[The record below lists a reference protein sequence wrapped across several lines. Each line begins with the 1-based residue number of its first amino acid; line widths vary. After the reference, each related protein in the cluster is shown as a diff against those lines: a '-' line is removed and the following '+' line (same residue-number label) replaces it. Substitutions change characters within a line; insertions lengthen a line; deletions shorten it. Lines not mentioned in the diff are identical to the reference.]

1 MHPCMGM
8 LSTSRQSLVGCFL
21 STFLNT
27 TPPRPTTRPLPFPRS
42 TSPYSNTMSFYSR
55 QPARRP
61 SQRGADSMSMMS
73 GETALNSQAP
83 SESAFGSVSQRP
95 WMPELQIP
103 MPRAAVPE
111 PSFYSGDSAVSDT
124 SGPGPGSGTTGLG
137 PGDTGSDETRV
148 MLGLDYGTTYTGLAY
163 MHQTVEADPSF
174 RDLRVFG
181 EWSGGG
187 GAGKIPS
194 AISYSKTPSKCKQW
208 GDDIDKQQSLVLKWT
223 KLELQ
228 PQKALQELAKLREA
242 LGGLALVESLLRD
255 EREGVQTD
263 MPLHITKS
271 PISIVQD
278 YLTRV
283 ARHYYLYMRNNSEF
297 AFERGNV
304 PVDMVITHPAG
315 WPYEALNKTFRATM
329 GAFHKKMFPTRRN
342 VYLVPEPEACAV
354 FTVQDM
360 ITSGENN
367 MVPGECFVV
376 CDAGGGT
383 VDLVTYRFDRLEPL
397 ELEKIGPV
405 SGDYCGAT
413 FIDRAFLK
421 WIESKITNIDMRA
434 QEHGTGGHF
443 VHEAKRNTILDRFE
457 KCKRQFTGTETNIL
471 TMPRGIQGD
480 PAFTQL
486 ANGQLTITADDM
498 RGFFRF
504 SIQQT
509 LDLIDRQV
517 GYARVQGETV
527 SYIFMSG
534 GMSQSEYVLDQVQ
547 EWAATHY
554 GDVAVQRPQEGW
566 TAVAQGGVLC
576 AMGIGANNAVL
587 GRPSP
592 QHYGISGPEALS
604 PWKHRDAGI
613 KLDADAVHGG
623 NMALEQITWL
633 VRKGDL
639 VLPDR
644 PVEAACRVACTFLPA
659 QARDRSTVRVTF
671 CATDL
676 EHPPGYGLD
685 GRSDEVATIEIRIA
699 KIPASAHRQK
709 TSRGREYLKATMDV
723 KIFVFYDGRV
733 EVKVFCEGNQLGAY
747 PPADDGPEKTGRRPA
762 PYAHTH

>member
-1 MHPCMGM
+1 
-8 LSTSRQSLVGCFL
+8 
-21 STFLNT
+21 
-27 TPPRPTTRPLPFPRS
+27 
-42 TSPYSNTMSFYSR
+42 
-55 QPARRP
+55 
-61 SQRGADSMSMMS
+61 
-73 GETALNSQAP
+73 
-83 SESAFGSVSQRP
+83 
-95 WMPELQIP
+95 MPELQIP
-103 MPRAAVPE
+103 IPRPLVPE
-111 PSFYSGDSAVSDT
+111 PAYDTIYSGDSATSET
-124 SGPGPGSGTTGLG
+124 SGPGIGGGGGGVPAVAAPDG
-137 PGDTGSDETRV
+137 GSDETRV

-163 MHQTVEADPSF
+163 MHQTVEADPAF

-242 LGGLALVESLLRD
+242 LGGLALVQSLLRD
-255 EREGVQTD
+255 ERAGVKTD

-297 AFERGNV
+297 AIERGNV

-329 GAFHKKMFPTRRN
+329 GAFNKKIFPTRRN
-342 VYLVPEPEACAV
+342 IYLVPEPEACAV

-360 ITSGENN
+360 IVSGENN

-413 FIDRAFLK
+413 YIDRAFLE

-480 PAFTQL
+480 PNFTQL
-486 ANGQLTITADDM
+486 ANGQLTITAGDM
-498 RGFFRF
+498 KGFFSF
-504 SIQQT
+504 SIKQT

-534 GMSQSEYVLDQVQ
+534 GMSQSEYVLDQ
-547 EWAATHY
+547 EGSHY
-554 GDVAVQRPQEGW
+554 GDVTVQRPQEGW

-587 GRPSP
+587 AKPCP
-592 QHYGISGPEALS
+592 KHYGISGAEALS

-613 KLDADAVHGG
+613 RLSADRIHGG
-623 NMALEQITWL
+623 NMALDQITWL
-633 VRKGDL
+633 VRKGDI
-639 VLPDR
+639 VLPDC
-644 PVEAACRVACTFLPA
+644 PVEASCRVACSFVPT
-659 QARDRSTVRVTF
+659 QIRDGSTMRVTF
-671 CATDL
+671 CATDM
-676 EHPPGYGLD
+676 EQPPDYGLD
-685 GRSDEVATIEIRIA
+685 GGMLVMGINRVRSGLTCCCRIQRDGY
-699 KIPASAHRQK
+699 HR
-709 TSRGREYLKATMDV
+709 D
-723 KIFVFYDGRV
+723 
-733 EVKVFCEGNQLGAY
+733 
-747 PPADDGPEKTGRRPA
+747 
-762 PYAHTH
+762 